1 MYLAILC
8 LHRYRGLQQRE
19 EEECTVAGFG
29 SEKVSAPASSRTHAR
44 LREH

>member
-19 EEECTVAGFG
+19 EECTVAGFS
-29 SEKVSAPASSRTHAR
+29 SEKKSAPASSRTHAR